1 MDTKRIGNVGEAYV
15 LAKLVEMGIPVYIQ
29 FGDNEP
35 ADYIIIVDGVPLK
48 VQVKSSTRYD
58 GEKTKFDL
66 VSSTVHRTNGEKHKY
81 SIQEVDIF
89 MCYDINTK
97 EVFLVENTGD
107 ISGITI
113 RYSLPKNGQK
123 KGVNLS
129 SDFALCV
136 ETLHEISQRE
146 KEKVQTTIGN

>member
-15 LAKLVEMGIPVYIQ
+15 LAKLVEMEIPVYIQ

-58 GEKTKFDL
+58 GEKTIFDL

-81 SIQEVDIF
+81 STQEVDIF

-97 EVFLVENTGD
+97 EIFLVKNTGD
-107 ISGITI
+107 MSGITI

>member
-15 LAKLVEMGIPVYIQ
+15 LAKLVEMEIPVYMQ

-35 ADYIIIVDGVPLK
+35 ADYIIIVDGMPLK
-48 VQVKSSTRYD
+48 VQVKTSTRYD
-58 GEKTKFDL
+58 GEKTTFDL
-66 VSSTVHRTNGEKHKY
+66 VSSSVHRKNGEKHKY

-89 MCYDINTK
+89 MCYDVNTK
-97 EVFLVENTGD
+97 EIFLVENTGNMNE
-107 ISGITI
+107 ITI

-123 KGVNLS
+123 KGINLS
-129 SDFALCV
+129 NDFSLCV